1 MMKKKSIKI
10 LLLMILF
17 SFTLI
22 GVYYDD
28 FLYKKEIIKITKID
42 KIGEDTSENTLGLEE
57 KYYQLIIIGKVTNG
71 INKGKMKKIQYEES
85 FSSVVTDHY
94 QINDKIIIDHGE
106 IEGLKR
112 DFYVW
117 MMVSIFIILI
127 YIVGEY
133 KGLLSV
139 FSVILNAIIFYLGLL
154 LYFKGVNLLFLCILE
169 SVLFSIFSLCI
180 SNGWNLKTK
189 SAIISVIISV
199 LLISILLI
207 IVSKVTNYSGVL
219 FNELEFLTVPVEDVL
234 LPELLIGCMGAV
246 MDVAITISSAISEL
260 VKKNRKITI
269 VQLKKSSKEIGKD
282 IMSTMTN
289 VLFFT
294 YLCAGLPMFVLA
306 IRNGYSF
313 MQYITTNYS
322 LEITRFLVGSIGI
335 VGAIPISTFISI
347 YFFKEEIK

>member
-1 MMKKKSIKI
+1 MMKKKLIKI
-10 LLLMILF
+10 FLLMIFF
-17 SFTLI
+17 SISLI
-22 GVYYDD
+22 GVYNDD
-28 FLYKKEIIKITKID
+28 SFYKKEIMKITKID
-42 KIGEDTSENTLGLEE
+42 KIGEEYSENSLGLKE
-57 KYYQLIIIGKVTNG
+57 KYYKLKIKGKITNG
-71 INKGKMKKIQYEES
+71 INKGKMKEIEYEET

-94 QINDKIIIDHGE
+94 QVGDKIILDHDE
-106 IEGLKR
+106 VDGLKR
-112 DFYVW
+112 DFY
-117 MMVSIFIILI
+117 MAIMIFVFILLI

-139 FSVILNAIIFYLGLL
+139 LSVILNIIIFYVGLV
-154 LYFKGVNLLFLCILE
+154 LYFKGINLLLLCVLE
-169 SVLFSIFSLCI
+169 SILFSILSLSI

-189 SAIISVIISV
+189 AAISSVIVST
-199 LLISILLI
+199 LLISLLLI
-207 IVSKVTNYSGVL
+207 IVSKTTNYSGVF

-246 MDVAITISSAISEL
+246 MDVAITISSSTFEL
-260 VKKNRKITI
+260 VEKNRKITSGE
-269 VQLKKSSKEIGKD
+269 LKKSAREIGKD

-294 YLCAGLPMFVLA
+294 YLCAGLPIFVLA

-335 VGAIPISTFISI
+335 VGTIPISTFISI
-347 YFFKEEIK
+347 YFFKEEYK